1 MIIDSLEKMVRE
13 TEASSSEKSK
23 QEASTAQDEA
33 RVQKLEERLQS
44 LEDQLEGEI
53 LVKKT
58 LAKEL
63 AAVEKKLAE
72 QQDMLDEAS
81 TVEKG
86 QGVVETASPVESE
99 KATKASK
106 PLPHEVRPAPKKG
119 AFFRPD
125 WDLQGLPCSTTG
137 QVFKAWETVFNV
149 QMAIEGY
156 PSQYCMAFMVVLK
169 KAKQKKLYL
178 LYRLKQNKHTLICV
192 PAKSPKDEAS
202 LKKAIKE
209 GLDFLR
215 KSGFEMDEMSAEH
228 VESTLGA
235 YCLESE

>member
-1 MIIDSLEKMVRE
+1 V
-13 TEASSSEKSK
+13 SSR
-23 QEASTAQDEA
+23 EASTEQGDA
-33 RVQKLEERLQS
+33 RVQELEEQLQS
-44 LEDQLEGEI
+44 LEDQLEGET

-72 QQDMLDEAS
+72 QADALAKAS

-86 QGVVETASPVESE
+86 RGFVETAAPDENE
-99 KATKASK
+99 KRSKSSK
-106 PLPHEVRPAPKKG
+106 PLPHEVRPAPQKG

-125 WDLQGLPCSTTG
+125 WDLQGLPCRSTG

-149 QMAIEGY
+149 QIAIEGY
-156 PSQYCMAFMVVLK
+156 PSQYCMALMVVLK
-169 KAKQKKLYL
+169 QGKQKKLYL

-192 PAKSPKDEAS
+192 PAKRPKDEGS
-202 LKKAIKE
+202 LQKAIKE

-215 KSGFEMDEMSAEH
+215 KSGFEMDEMAAEH
-228 VESTLGA
+228 IESTLGA
-235 YCLESE
+235 YCLESA